1 MKIMFKDLLIRT
13 PRLSIQPLVQ
23 GHIEAYH
30 REFTEEVTRYQYPD
44 PFRDLEAAQQ
54 VLSGFM
60 EAMGRGDMLELAI
73 LGPEGEFLGSVEVFG
88 LREEA
93 PELGIW
99 LKGRAQ
105 GMGYGREALSGLL
118 NYLDSLKIYSFY
130 IYEADE
136 RNAPSIR
143 LVEKFQHEKGGLE
156 KVVTKSGK
164 ELELRT
170 YRIYARR

>member
-30 REFTEEVTRYQYPD
+30 REFTEEVTRYQYPE
-44 PFRDLEAAQQ
+44 PFRDLEAAQM
-54 VLSGFM
+54 VLSGFITD
-60 EAMGRGDMLELAI
+60 MGRGDMLELAI
-73 LGPEGEFLGSVEVFG
+73 LGPEGEFLGSAEVFG
-88 LREEA
+88 LREEV

-99 LKGRAQ
+99 LKGSAQ
-105 GMGYGREALSGLL
+105 GQGYGKEALDGLL
-118 NYLDSLKIYSFY
+118 GYLEGLRRYEYY

-156 KVVTKSGK
+156 KVVTESGK